1 MLIVIYKI
9 IITYSLITE
18 AINVVGFMEEVIVAM
33 YIFPNAR
40 VAILSSIFYEVYG
53 TIIITT
59 VGKVIYKHHIT
70 QNGPETEPV
79 TKPNK

>member
-1 MLIVIYKI
+1 MLIFKYKI

-40 VAILSSIFYEVYG
+40 VAILSNIFYEVYRM
-53 TIIITT
+53 IIITT
-59 VGKVIYKHHIT
+59 VGKVIYEHH
-70 QNGPETEPV
+70 
-79 TKPNK
+79 